1 MPNRR
6 LVGPTVIAI
15 VLCGIVADQLFLSA
29 SRWSVSRFL
38 NKVVAVF
45 GAIFA
50 PAVNPVHY
58 GWIADRFLPL
68 TLTVLALV
76 LLWLSFAGAKR
87 AMSQTTRGAE
97 VSDPIQV
104 RKVPPQQRPEEAPVP
119 PLKPA
124 SKGIRKLS
132 LTGKLVRSFAGIA
145 ALFAG
150 AACAIVFSFS
160 SHVIE
165 REVNS
170 RAEVMV
176 LGFYDMLTAAVVA
189 GKTEI
194 RDAAVAKYGADSAV
208 AYLYIEDDKGR
219 IIAHRPEDLP
229 RYLHRDF
236 PHSTERALKG
246 SRDEYRGLETY
257 ELAKP
262 IADGKLGFV
271 HLAVSRQVVAAE
283 VHGVIAA
290 IVAMILLALL
300 CVIGGFVFAARAL
313 NRPFVELVGQ
323 AERISKGDFT
333 VPLALQRT
341 DEVGDIARSLERLRS
356 SLRAVAARV
365 EQVQMNRR
373 SNE

>member
-6 LVGPTVIAI
+6 LVGPTVISI
-15 VLCGIVADQLFLSA
+15 LLCGLVADYLFLSE

-38 NKVVAVF
+38 TKFVAVF

-58 GWIADRFLPL
+58 GWIADRFVPL
-68 TLTVLALV
+68 SLTVLALV

-87 AMSQTTRGAE
+87 AMSQASPGAD

-104 RKVPPQQRPEEAPVP
+104 PRVPPQQRPEEAPLA

-124 SKGIRKLS
+124 SKRKLS
-132 LTGKLVRSFAGIA
+132 LTGKLVKSFSVIA
-145 ALFAG
+145 ALFSG
-150 AACAIVFSFS
+150 AACVIVFSFS
-160 SHVIE
+160 SRVIE

-176 LGFYDMLTAAVVA
+176 LGFYDMLAPAGGA
-189 GKTEI
+189 GKTKV
-194 RDAAVAKYGADSAV
+194 RDAAVAKYGADRAV
-208 AYLYIEDDKGR
+208 AFVYIEDDKGR
-219 IIAHRPEDLP
+219 IVAHRPEDLP
-229 RYLHRDF
+229 RYLRRDF
-236 PHSTERALKG
+236 PHSTERALGG
-246 SRDEYRGLETY
+246 SRGEYRGLEFY

-271 HLAVSRQVVAAE
+271 HLAVSRQVIAAE

-290 IVAMILLALL
+290 IAAMTLLALL

-323 AERISKGDFT
+323 AERIGKGDFT

-365 EQVQMNRR
+365 EQVHMNRR